1 MNQVN
6 KDTLISLQVEKAKRF
21 LTQAD
26 EMVELK
32 HWDLAA
38 NRYYYACFHAVQA
51 LFIAKGV
58 NAHTHAG
65 INTQFSLH
73 FVKTGIVDISYGSFL
88 ARMFQLR
95 QKADYNCA
103 YEISE
108 NDILEII
115 GLSHDFYKSHIKLSQ
130 IITDCPPPPQS
141 VHQTGGWCD
150 GLSWHHAHY
159 ALP

>member
-1 MNQVN
+1 MDQVN

-51 LFIAKGV
+51 LFIAKGA

-88 ARMFQLR
+88 ARMFQSR

-115 GLSHDFYKSHIKLSQ
+115 GLSHDFIKNILKL
-130 IITDCPPPPQS
+130 
-141 VHQTGGWCD
+141 VK
-150 GLSWHHAHY
+150 
-159 ALP
+159 

>member
-1 MNQVN
+1 MNGLLSMIGIQ
-6 KDTLISLQVEKAKRF
+6 T
-21 LTQAD
+21 
-26 EMVELK
+26 EL
-32 HWDLAA
+32 DYLMGDFA
-38 NRYYYACFHAVQA
+38 ACFGNTPLAIPKGSIHSDKQKCQTNEQHE
-51 LFIAKGV
+51 FNIKGV

-73 FVKTGIVDISYGSFL
+73 FVKTGIVDIAYGSFL

-115 GLSHDFYKSHIKLSQ
+115 GLSHDFIKTILNL
-130 IITDCPPPPQS
+130 
-141 VHQTGGWCD
+141 VK
-150 GLSWHHAHY
+150 
-159 ALP
+159 

>member
-1 MNQVN
+1 MEKENQEI
-6 KDTLISLQVEKAKRF
+6 LIRLQIEKAKRF
-21 LTQAD
+21 LLQAD
-26 EMVELK
+26 EMIELR

-58 NAHTHAG
+58 NAHTHTG

-73 FVKTGIVDISYGSFL
+73 FVKTGIVDSSYGSFL

-108 NDILEII
+108 SDVLEINGLAHKFI
-115 GLSHDFYKSHIKLSQ
+115 GAVL
-130 IITDCPPPPQS
+130 DCI
-141 VHQTGGWCD
+141 D
-150 GLSWHHAHY
+150 
-159 ALP
+159 

>member
-1 MNQVN
+1 MEKENQEILVN
-6 KDTLISLQVEKAKRF
+6 LQVDKAKRF
-21 LTQAD
+21 LSQAD
-26 EMVELK
+26 EMVELR

-38 NRYYYACFHAVQA
+38 NRYYYACFHVVQA

-73 FVKTGIVDISYGSFL
+73 FVKTGIVDVSYGSFL

-103 YEISE
+103 YEVSE
-108 NDILEII
+108 NDIHEIN
-115 GLSHDFYKSHIKLSQ
+115 GLARDFIQVVL
-130 IITDCPPPPQS
+130 
-141 VHQTGGWCD
+141 
-150 GLSWHHAHY
+150 GLIH
-159 ALP
+159 

>member
-1 MNQVN
+1 MERDNQKILV
-6 KDTLISLQVEKAKRF
+6 SLQTEKAKRF

-26 EMVELK
+26 EMANLK

-73 FVKTGIVDISYGSFL
+73 FVKTGVVDISYGSFL

-103 YEISE
+103 YEVSESEVQEIVELTHNFVKTIISL
-108 NDILEII
+108 IVI
-115 GLSHDFYKSHIKLSQ
+115 
-130 IITDCPPPPQS
+130 
-141 VHQTGGWCD
+141 
-150 GLSWHHAHY
+150 
-159 ALP
+159 

>member
-1 MNQVN
+1 MEKDNQKILV
-6 KDTLISLQVEKAKRF
+6 SLQTEKAKRF

-26 EMVELK
+26 EMANLK

-103 YEISE
+103 YEVSESEVQEIVELTHNFVKTIISL
-108 NDILEII
+108 IVI
-115 GLSHDFYKSHIKLSQ
+115 
-130 IITDCPPPPQS
+130 
-141 VHQTGGWCD
+141 
-150 GLSWHHAHY
+150 
-159 ALP
+159 

>member
-1 MNQVN
+1 MDQVN

-95 QKADYNCA
+95 QTPITTAPTKFPQMTSWKLLA
-103 YEISE
+103 YHT
-108 NDILEII
+108 IL
-115 GLSHDFYKSHIKLSQ
+115 
-130 IITDCPPPPQS
+130 
-141 VHQTGGWCD
+141 
-150 GLSWHHAHY
+150 
-159 ALP
+159 

>member
-1 MNQVN
+1 MEKDNQKILV
-6 KDTLISLQVEKAKRF
+6 SLQTEKAKRF

-26 EMVELK
+26 EMAKLK

-73 FVKTGIVDISYGSFL
+73 FVKTGVVDISYGSFL

-103 YEISE
+103 YEVSESEVQEIVELTHNFVKTIISL
-108 NDILEII
+108 IVI
-115 GLSHDFYKSHIKLSQ
+115 
-130 IITDCPPPPQS
+130 
-141 VHQTGGWCD
+141 
-150 GLSWHHAHY
+150 
-159 ALP
+159 

>member
-1 MNQVN
+1 MEKDNQKILV
-6 KDTLISLQVEKAKRF
+6 SLQIEKAKRF

-26 EMVELK
+26 EMANLK

-73 FVKTGIVDISYGSFL
+73 FVKTGVVDISYGSFL

-103 YEISE
+103 YEVSESEVQEIVDLTHNFVKTIISL
-108 NDILEII
+108 IVI
-115 GLSHDFYKSHIKLSQ
+115 
-130 IITDCPPPPQS
+130 
-141 VHQTGGWCD
+141 
-150 GLSWHHAHY
+150 
-159 ALP
+159 

>member
-1 MNQVN
+1 M
-6 KDTLISLQVEKAKRF
+6 SLNEEDRNIVVKLQMGKAYLF
-21 LTQAD
+21 LEQAE
-26 EMVELK
+26 EMYK
-32 HWDLAA
+32 QHYWDIAS

-115 GLSHDFYKSHIKLSQ
+115 GLSHDFIKNILKL
-130 IITDCPPPPQS
+130 
-141 VHQTGGWCD
+141 VK
-150 GLSWHHAHY
+150 
-159 ALP
+159 

>member
-1 MNQVN
+1 MDQVN

-51 LFIAKGV
+51 LFIAKSV

-65 INTQFSLH
+65 INT
-73 FVKTGIVDISYGSFL
+73 
-88 ARMFQLR
+88 
-95 QKADYNCA
+95 
-103 YEISE
+103 
-108 NDILEII
+108 
-115 GLSHDFYKSHIKLSQ
+115 
-130 IITDCPPPPQS
+130 
-141 VHQTGGWCD
+141 
-150 GLSWHHAHY
+150 
-159 ALP
+159 

>member
-1 MNQVN
+1 MDQVN

-58 NAHTHAG
+58 NAHTHVG

-73 FVKTGIVDISYGSFL
+73 FVFLLFFLDHKHLLHILFL
-88 ARMFQLR
+88 A
-95 QKADYNCA
+95 K
-103 YEISE
+103 
-108 NDILEII
+108 IL
-115 GLSHDFYKSHIKLSQ
+115 LHL
-130 IITDCPPPPQS
+130 
-141 VHQTGGWCD
+141 
-150 GLSWHHAHY
+150 
-159 ALP
+159 